1 MDMLSAPL
9 LRPKNGDGLTFRVA
23 MMTSPLDH
31 RALVA
36 PLNRDEIRSY
46 TNFSKS
52 IGVPAY
58 DSVPMTLRSV
68 ATTALVLIFTPL
80 FAATGVVG
88 LVTRGVTAE
97 TVAMAFFSLI
107 LVAGALILLMRVRL
121 PRRGRRLWR
130 ERLAVSRFAE
140 ENGASYEALTS
151 ETPRV
156 GMLFSIGNERRVS
169 DRVRFQRDPRFE
181 VGNLSYRINL
191 PKNAVLDFH
200 WGYIRIPLER
210 RFPHTVLDSRSNN
223 GVRGARL
230 PASMSNRG
238 TTELEGDFSRFFEL
252 TVPPGYERDAL
263 YLLTPDLMAL
273 LIDEGADFDVE
284 IVDDELFVYR
294 PTPFALATTE
304 EWQRIE
310 RIVDTIG
317 ARAQRRTQRYSD
329 ERIGDRLLNRVAPG
343 GRRIAAARLSL
354 PAIALLLAI
363 GAAVIAVIVAPS

>member
-52 IGVPAY
+52 IGVPAD

-80 FAATGVVG
+80 FAATGLVG
-88 LVTRGVTAE
+88 LVVNGISAA
-97 TVAMAFFSLI
+97 TVAMALI
-107 LVAGALILLMRVRL
+107 SALLVAGGLIILVRVRL
-121 PRRGRRLWR
+121 PRRGRKLWR
-130 ERLAVSRFAE
+130 ERLAVSRFAQ
-140 ENGASYEALTS
+140 ENGASYDALTP

-230 PASMSNRG
+230 PSPLSNRG
-238 TTELEGDFSRFFEL
+238 TTELEGDFSRFFQL

-317 ARAQRRTQRYSD
+317 ARTQRRTARYRD
-329 ERIGDRLLNRVAPG
+329 ERVGDRLLNRVART

-354 PAIALLLAI
+354 PGIALLLAL
-363 GAAVIAVIVAPS
+363 GAAVLVVMFAPN

>member
-1 MDMLSAPL
+1 
-9 LRPKNGDGLTFRVA
+9 

-52 IGVPAY
+52 VGVPAY

-68 ATTALVLIFTPL
+68 ATTTLVLLFTPL
-80 FAATGVVG
+80 FAATGVIG
-88 LVTRGVTAE
+88 LVTGGVSAE
-97 TVAMAFFSLI
+97 TIAIALFSVF
-107 LVAGALILLMRVRL
+107 LVAGGVIVLARIRL

-140 ENGASYEALTS
+140 ENGASYDAITAELPGA
-151 ETPRV
+151 
-156 GMLFSIGNERRVS
+156 GMIFTTGSERRVS
-169 DRVRFQRDPRFE
+169 DRVRFEREPKFE
-181 VGNLSYRINL
+181 VGNLSYRISL
-191 PKNAVLDFH
+191 PRNAVLDFH
-200 WGYIRIPLER
+200 WGYVRIPLER
-210 RFPHTVLDSRSNN
+210 RFPHTVLDSRANN
-223 GVRGARL
+223 GIRGARL

-263 YLLTPDLMAL
+263 YLLTPDLMAV

-294 PTPFALATTE
+294 PTPFALSTTE

-317 ARAQRRTQRYSD
+317 ARTQRRTARYRD
-329 ERIGDRLLNRVAPG
+329 ERVGDRLLNRVAPT
-343 GRRIAAARLSL
+343 GRRIPAAKLSL
-354 PAIALLLAI
+354 PALAILLAI
-363 GAAVIAVIVAPS
+363 GGALLALIFAPS